1 MDKYIQKFR
10 YIILIGIVLLGFLL
24 RSNNLYTWPRL
35 GATFDEYAWT
45 LLGINLIQ
53 NHAPTSWSPHA
64 VYSNAKDITY
74 QKTHFRLV
82 TPYLE
87 HPPLFGLVVGSYAL
101 LSGVRDMYH
110 LDLQHI
116 RGLALALGIFS
127 IIMVYFFT
135 TEIYGLSIGLVA
147 AFLYSVTLT
156 VVIGSRL
163 VQNENFFIPFFLLSL
178 FLIAKFVKTKNKILF
193 YSSAVICGLLTL
205 AKVPWLIAAVSICLI
220 FMYLRQYKNAII
232 FGSITILIF
241 SLFFLYGILLD
252 SKLFFTLWQL
262 QLHRYDIAFNSFF
275 AIFTSPYLADRFFV
289 DGWIYFGWLAII
301 LLLTKEFKKN
311 YMVLFPFISYLLI
324 FIFVIP
330 NEPSH
335 AWYRYA

>member
-1 MDKYIQKFR
+1 MKYFNNYILKFR
-10 YIILIGIVLLGFLL
+10 YIILIGIILLGFLL

-45 LLGINLIQ
+45 WLGISLIQ
-53 NHAPTSWSPHA
+53 NHLPTSWSPHL

-147 AFLYSVTLT
+147 AFLYSVTPT

-193 YSSAVICGLLTL
+193 YTSALICDLWATGSCKSPMAYSWCVNLSHLY
-205 AKVPWLIAAVSICLI
+205 V
-220 FMYLRQYKNAII
+220 FEAI
-232 FGSITILIF
+232 
-241 SLFFLYGILLD
+241 
-252 SKLFFTLWQL
+252 
-262 QLHRYDIAFNSFF
+262 
-275 AIFTSPYLADRFFV
+275 
-289 DGWIYFGWLAII
+289 
-301 LLLTKEFKKN
+301 
-311 YMVLFPFISYLLI
+311 
-324 FIFVIP
+324 
-330 NEPSH
+330 
-335 AWYRYA
+335 